1 MRCAHVG
8 SIYVGEIGLE
18 GSCVKHDIRK
28 GQFCRVPEATVY
40 T

>member
-1 MRCAHVG
+1 MRCAHV
-8 SIYVGEIGLE
+8 